1 MNFDIAYTHA
11 GGQQYILEVVN
22 YTPARNSFC
31 DYSGYFSQDVTDA
44 EFDISSIY
52 LARPLKKLHPRAAKK
67 MADYIY
73 NTESE
78 LQAVEQAA
86 EQELNR

>member
-1 MNFDIAYTHA
+1 MNFDI
-11 GGQQYILEVVN
+11 
-22 YTPARNSFC
+22 
-31 DYSGYFSQDVTDA
+31 DA